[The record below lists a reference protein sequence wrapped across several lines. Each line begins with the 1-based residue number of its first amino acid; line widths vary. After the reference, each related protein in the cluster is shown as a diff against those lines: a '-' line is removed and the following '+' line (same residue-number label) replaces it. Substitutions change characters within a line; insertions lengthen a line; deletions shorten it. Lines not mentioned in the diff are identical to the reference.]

1 MFYEL
6 SPEADRDLEDI
17 FDYAE
22 RELGFNQA
30 IEYLSGFDDLF
41 GKLVSSPELG
51 KEREEIS

>member
-17 FDYAE
+17 VDYTE

-41 GKLVSSPELG
+41 DKLVSSPELG

>member
-17 FDYAE
+17 FDYTE